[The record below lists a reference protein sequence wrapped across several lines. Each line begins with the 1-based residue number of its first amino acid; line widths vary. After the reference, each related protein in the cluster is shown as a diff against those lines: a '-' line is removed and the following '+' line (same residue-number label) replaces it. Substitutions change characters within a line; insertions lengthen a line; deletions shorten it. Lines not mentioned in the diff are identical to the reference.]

1 MKIPSPNGLST
12 INDIIEYGKSL
23 TISQETLAFPV
34 KIKTKSNNH
43 IILNY
48 ETIYTDYLDQ
58 LQEYLSDYTMTDG
71 EFIRYK
77 YQPKLFC
84 YEKYGTMDVAYLL
97 LRLNNMGSNI
107 EFKKKKIKIFD
118 ERLFDILL
126 EIQIMEDDK
135 YKYKKSKL

>member
-58 LQEYLSDYTMTDG
+58 LQEYLSDYTMSDE